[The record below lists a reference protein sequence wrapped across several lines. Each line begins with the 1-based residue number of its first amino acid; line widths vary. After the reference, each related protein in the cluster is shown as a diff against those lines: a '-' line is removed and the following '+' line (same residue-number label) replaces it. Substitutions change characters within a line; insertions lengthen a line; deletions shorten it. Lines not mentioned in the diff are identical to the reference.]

1 MDGWIVGII
10 VAAVE
15 TALTTIVGLIIKAKW
30 DKAKKEKEELEALR
44 EEKRTAEEAKRC
56 NLVKQ
61 TVHEEIERLDEK
73 VAKEFLKSRE
83 DFNAELQPICNDMDL
98 MKKAMQKDIRRSLRQ
113 DGKDLIE
120 RGWATQLEKTEFD
133 ELYWAYHNLGKNGV
147 VDALHS
153 QIMQLPETKPTRK
166 KQILNEK
173 KK

>member
-10 VAAVE
+10 IAAVE
-15 TALTTIVGLIIKAKW
+15 TALTTIVGLIIKAKR
-30 DKAKKEKEELEALR
+30 DKAKKEKEELETLK
-44 EEKRTAEEAKRC
+44 EEKRTTEEARRC

-73 VAKEFLKSRE
+73 VTKEFLKSRE

-120 RGWATQLEKTEFD
+120 RG
-133 ELYWAYHNLGKNGV
+133 
-147 VDALHS
+147 
-153 QIMQLPETKPTRK
+153 
-166 KQILNEK
+166 
-173 KK
+173 